1 MSWNEP
7 GGGGDNNKDPWS
19 GRGGS
24 PKGPPDL
31 DEAIKSLQ
39 EKLGKI
45 FGGGG
50 GGGDND
56 ENHQTG
62 GRGPDF
68 SPANVIKN
76 VGYIAALGLAVWA
89 FTGFYIVDEGNHGVV
104 TRFGRYVNT
113 TQAGLNWHIPAPI
126 EQVAIVNVM
135 RNRVLEVG
143 FSSRGVEQSVLN
155 DALMLTKDENIVDVR
170 LGVQY
175 QIKNAKDFL
184 FSVANPE
191 ATLIQVT
198 KSAERSVIGSSTMDF
213 VLTEGRSEIVIRI
226 KKEIQDVM
234 DSYKSGIQVTSVNLQ
249 DAQPPEQVQNA
260 FADAIK
266 AREDQQRLIN
276 EAEAYSNAVV
286 PEARGAAARKE
297 QEAEGYKQQVIAQ
310 AEGETSRFS
319 QLLTQYDKA
328 PAVTKKR
335 LYLETMESV
344 LSGTSNV
351 IVDVKSGNN
360 MMYLPLDKLMQQ
372 QQLSANTSSQSA
384 SDNSVSTSTRTSSH
398 SSHVAVEE
406 ASPPSMERTNTGRG
420 RENDTRGR

>member
-7 GGGGDNNKDPWS
+7 GGDKKDPWS
-19 GRGGS
+19 GRGDQN
-24 PKGPPDL
+24 GPPDL
-31 DEAIKSLQ
+31 DEAIRNLQ
-39 EKLGKI
+39 EKLAKI

-50 GGGDND
+50 GNGNNSDPS
-56 ENHQTG
+56 NH
-62 GRGPDF
+62 F
-68 SPANVIKN
+68 SPAHLMKN
-76 VGYIAALGLAVWA
+76 LGYIAGIGIGLWGL
-89 FTGFYIVDEGNHGVV
+89 TGFYIVDEGNHGVE
-104 TRFGRYVNT
+104 TRFGRYIGT
-113 TQAGLNWHIPAPI
+113 TQSGLNWHIPAPF
-126 EQVAIVNVM
+126 ESVNIVNVK
-135 RNRVLEVG
+135 RNRVIEVG
-143 FSSRGVEQSVLN
+143 FSSRGAEQSVPN

-175 QIKNAKDFL
+175 QIKDAKDFL
-184 FSVANPE
+184 FNVANPE

-213 VLTEGRSEIVIRI
+213 VLTEGRSEIVTRI

-276 EAEAYSNAVV
+276 EAEAYANAVV

-319 QLLTQYDKA
+319 QMLSQYTKA
-328 PAVTKKR
+328 PEVTKKR
-335 LYLETMESV
+335 LYIESMETV
-344 LSGTSNV
+344 LSSTNNV
-351 IVDVKSGNN
+351 MIDVKASNN
-360 MMYLPLDKLMQQ
+360 MLYLPLDKIIQQ
-372 QQLSANTSSQSA
+372 QRPAQEAITSSPSI
-384 SDNSVSTSTRTSSH
+384 SPESSGSLRSSH
-398 SSHVAVEE
+398 SSAAVEE
-406 ASPPSMERTNTGRG
+406 TATAERAVSSRG